1 MIIRSLEAFR
11 CKLYKATVFEG
22 DIPILRDLIN
32 HCRAHTFSSTLSKLK
47 DLNVTE
53 DIHGQSFNDLGVFLI
68 CEVYTW
74 TIAEQISL
82 TLNLNDP

>member
-1 MIIRSLEAFR
+1 MSLEAFR
-11 CKLYKATVFEG
+11 CKLCTATVFEG
-22 DIPILRDLIN
+22 DIPILGDLIN

-47 DLNVTE
+47 GLNITE
-53 DIHGQSFNDLGVFLI
+53 GIHRRSFNDLAVFLI
-68 CEVYTW
+68 CEVHTW